1 MEQSDI
7 VISQKQARIFA
18 RAIYKSVSA
27 YIHTHQLEYEQFLLE
42 EKGEMANEND
52 ENQSTHRPKGV

>member
-18 RAIYKSVSA
+18 RAIYKNVPA
-27 YIHTHQLEYEQFLLE
+27 YIQTHQQEYEQFLLE
-42 EKGEMANEND
+42 QKGVD
-52 ENQSTHRPKGV
+52 EYEEDQSTYRPKGL

>member
-7 VISQKQARIFA
+7 IISQMQARIFA

-27 YIHTHQLEYEQFLLE
+27 YIQAHQQEYEQFLLE
-42 EKGEMANEND
+42 QKGND
-52 ENQSTHRPKGV
+52 AHEENQGPY